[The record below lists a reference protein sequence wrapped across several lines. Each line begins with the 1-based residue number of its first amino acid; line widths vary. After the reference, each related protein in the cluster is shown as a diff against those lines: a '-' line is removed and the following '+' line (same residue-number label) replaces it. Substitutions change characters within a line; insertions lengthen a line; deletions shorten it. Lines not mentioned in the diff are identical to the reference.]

1 MTDPSQAG
9 VSGRKSPLKADDVHT
24 VCRLCSGRC
33 GIIATRGE
41 DGRIARLRPDAE
53 HGHSHGY
60 ACAKG
65 LNFANSMNTSPRLM
79 QPHKRM
85 PDGSFVPID
94 LETALD
100 EIAGR
105 LAAIRDAHGPK
116 AIGLF
121 SGTPPNFNCVLMQFM
136 PDWMKA
142 LGSPFK
148 YSTATID
155 QSSHWVTASRM
166 GYWDAGKHAFEDS
179 DVALILGCNP
189 LVSMAAYYML
199 TANPAKRL
207 KAARA
212 AGLKL
217 IVIDPRRTETARHA
231 DCFLQPIPGQ
241 DVALLGGM
249 IHMILARGW
258 HDAAFCETYVDGLD
272 ALQEALGPFT
282 PEYVAERCG
291 IAPEELE
298 TAAKMFSHA
307 RRGFAH
313 TGTGGSMAP
322 FSNLVDHLIEVL
334 NAICGRFPRAGERV
348 ANPGVLAAPR
358 PIRAQVRPPV
368 RPWEAGPKNRSGYG
382 LIMGEFPSGALAD
395 DILLPGED
403 RVRALIVNGGNP
415 AVCIPDQARA
425 VQALKSLELLICI
438 EPFMTATATCA
449 DYILPPKLMYERIDV
464 LFGPGGEA
472 VHSATPFGQYLPAV
486 VDPPPGSQVID
497 DWYFY
502 WAMAKR
508 LGLQLEFAGVPLG
521 MDTPPTPDDLLA
533 IILRNSRIP
542 FDELKRHPGGKTFEI
557 KDVLVLPA
565 EEGAD
570 HRLQLAPDD
579 VLEELRAFQAT
590 SPALP
595 PQFTHRL
602 LVRRERGVVNSQTD
616 FSDGRGQGQSPA
628 YLHPADLTA
637 LGVAPGALVDI
648 DSGKHVVQA
657 VTVADE
663 TVRPGTVSI
672 THCRGGLPDEPSA
685 APRLDFATSLF
696 VRTDQNVEAVNAM
709 PMMTSIPVRVTRS
722 GAVTAP
728 ATASQR

>member
-1 MTDPSQAG
+1 M
-9 VSGRKSPLKADDVHT
+9 
-24 VCRLCSGRC
+24 
-33 GIIATRGE
+33 IATRGE
-41 DGRIARLRPDAE
+41 DGRIARLRGDPE
-53 HGHSHGY
+53 HGHSRGY

-65 LNFANSMNTSPRLM
+65 LNFIAGMDSPRRLL
-79 QPHKRM
+79 QPLKRM
-85 PDGSFVPID
+85 PDGSFTPID

-100 EIAGR
+100 EIAER
-105 LAAIRDAHGPK
+105 LGAIREAHGPK

-121 SGTPPNFNCVLMQFM
+121 SGTPPNFNGVLMQLM

-166 GYWDAGKHAFEDS
+166 GYWDAGKHRFEDS
-179 DVALILGCNP
+179 EVILLLGCNP
-189 LVSMAAYYML
+189 LVSMAAYYVL
-199 TANPAKRL
+199 TSNPAKRL

-212 AGLKL
+212 GGLKL
-217 IVIDPRRTETARHA
+217 IVIDPRRSETARHA

-241 DVALLGGM
+241 DVALLAGM
-249 IHMILARGW
+249 INMILARGW
-258 HDAAFCETYVDGLD
+258 HDAGFCETYVDGLD
-272 ALQEALGPFT
+272 ALRQTLAPFT

-291 IAPEELE
+291 ITAQDLE

-313 TGTGGSMAP
+313 TGTGGSMGP

-334 NAICGRFPRAGERV
+334 NAICGRFRRAGESV
-348 ANPGVLAAPR
+348 PNPGVLSAPR
-358 PIRAQVRPPV
+358 TIRAQVRPAV
-368 RPWEAGPKNRSGYG
+368 RPWESEPRNRTGYG
-382 LIMGEFPSGALAD
+382 LIMGEFPSGAMAD

-403 RVRALIVNGGNP
+403 RVRALIVDGGNP
-415 AVCIPDQARA
+415 AVCIPDQAKA
-425 VQALKSLELLICI
+425 VRALKSLELLVCI
-438 EPFMTATATCA
+438 EPFMTATASCA
-449 DYILPPKLMYERIDV
+449 DYILPPKLMYERIDI
-464 LFGPGGEA
+464 LFSPGGEA
-472 VHSATPFGQYLPAV
+472 VHAATPFGQYLPAV
-486 VDPPPGSQVID
+486 VEPPAGSQVID

-508 LGLQLEFAGVPLG
+508 LGLQFEFAGVPLD

-533 IILRNSRIP
+533 IYLRNARIP
-542 FDELKRHPGGKTFEI
+542 FDELKRYPGGKTFEFE
-557 KDVLVLPA
+557 DVIVQPA

-590 SPALP
+590 TADLPAP
-595 PQFTHRL
+595 FTHRQV
-602 LVRRERGVVNSQTD
+602 VRRERGVVNSQTD
-616 FSDGRGQGQSPA
+616 LSDGRGSGQTPA

-637 LGVAPGALVDI
+637 LGVAPGDLVDI

-663 TVRPGTVSI
+663 TVRQGTVSI
-672 THCRGGLPDEPSA
+672 THCRGGLPDEPGA
-685 APRLDFATSLF
+685 ASRLEFATSLF

-722 GAVTAP
+722 DAVKTTANASQELTEETAP
-728 ATASQR
+728 GA